1 MRLKSGAFLY
11 SFLQV
16 PQSYHTFK
24 IKARPVTWEHRGAAE
39 QIVTVTLL
47 CFVFLLL
54 SKNYKITDWKIV
66 KELLRHILAK
76 KLAAV
81 FHSPLDNYP
90 TSLFPLIAEQPTT
103 PYPEGIT

>member
-1 MRLKSGAFLY
+1 MGTQGCRGTNCNRDAPVFCFFVVPLKI
-11 SFLQV
+11 
-16 PQSYHTFK
+16 
-24 IKARPVTWEHRGAAE
+24 IKSR
-39 QIVTVTLL
+39 
-47 CFVFLLL
+47 
-54 SKNYKITDWKIV
+54 YKITDWKIV

-90 TSLFPLIAEQPTT
+90 TSLFPLIAEQPAT